1 MEGRDNLARVLGR
14 AAARGEIR
22 LSLSPL
28 RRRWMAD
35 DKRYGPGHAVS
46 TNTDFVACWSRG
58 RLWGNAQ
65 SGAHPCTDASHL
77 SVSAS
82 SFRRSNATL
91 KQAQAGSAPVG
102 AGALANDVA
111 VVHLS
116 RLKRAAFLSRL
127 DLSSLRHAVRTAHS
141 FALTAQG
148 VWLPEALCEDNTTW
162 RNRYGIGCAGYEAEG
177 HCVAGAFA
185 IGHAWSGGEGFQFP
199 ERHCCACGRPPAGAR
214 RSRRS
219 PTPQHSPAPQHAWAS
234 GLLHQSEH
242 VSVPSAALA
251 THLAQLEAR
260 DAAARCT
267 LSTKRAAKKG
277 GTGCA
282 RLVAAAADAPAHLP
296 CVAASSSGH
305 ARVAASALGT
315 NICGD
320 NVQARR
326 TRGMRSQTGEV

>member
-1 MEGRDNLARVLGR
+1 M
-14 AAARGEIR
+14 
-22 LSLSPL
+22 
-28 RRRWMAD
+28 
-35 DKRYGPGHAVS
+35 S

-65 SGAHPCTDASHL
+65 SGAHPCTDASHS
-77 SVSAS
+77 SVGSS
-82 SFRRSNATL
+82 SFRRPNVTL
-91 KQAQAGSAPVG
+91 PQAHAQPGSAPAG
-102 AGALANDVA
+102 GGALANDVA

-162 RNRYGIGCAGYEAEG
+162 RNRYGLDCSGYESEG
-177 HCVAGAFA
+177 HCVAGAFG
-185 IGHAWSGGEGFQFP
+185 IGHAWSGGESFQFP
-199 ERHCCACGRPPAGAR
+199 ERHCCACGRTPASSR
-214 RSRRS
+214 RSRRL
-219 PTPQHSPAPQHAWAS
+219 PAPQHAWAS
-234 GLLHQSEH
+234 GLLHPSEH

-267 LSTKRAAKKG
+267 LSTKRAARKG

-305 ARVAASALGT
+305 TRVAASALGT
-315 NICGD
+315 NICAD
-320 NVQARR
+320 QHVQARR
-326 TRGMRSQTGEV
+326 TRGMRSNTNTGEVSTKSTHKSTL